1 MNGMNSNGIASDVPG
16 KGIGGGGGGGGS
28 GGGVDEPGNDCKPN
42 GDG

>member
-16 KGIGGGGGGGGS
+16 KGGGGKGAGGGGGP
-28 GGGVDEPGNDCKPN
+28 DEPGNNESKPN

>member
-16 KGIGGGGGGGGS
+16 KGARA
-28 GGGVDEPGNDCKPN
+28 VEEPGSESKPN

>member
-16 KGIGGGGGGGGS
+16 KGGGKGV
-28 GGGVDEPGNDCKPN
+28 GGGVDEPGNNESKPN

>member
-16 KGIGGGGGGGGS
+16 KGIGGGGGGS
-28 GGGVDEPGNDCKPN
+28 GGGVDEPGNNCKPN

>member
-16 KGIGGGGGGGGS
+16 KGGGKGAGGP
-28 GGGVDEPGNDCKPN
+28 DEPGNNESKPN